1 MFLDEDTQDGSR
13 MEFDVNQLIQMA
25 SKYLGEEGMDK
36 NLVEMAT
43 QYLGKEGVEQIL
55 MGDFS
60 KVEEVV
66 QSLLGGRN
74 AGDLINNLL
83 NAIPEGSF
91 GRKLEDMRKVETDEN
106 K

>member
-1 MFLDEDTQDGSR
+1 MFADPKDGT
-13 MEFDVNQLIQMA
+13 MEFDM
-25 SKYLGEEGMDK
+25 K
-36 NLVEMAT
+36 NLMEIAT
-43 QYLGKEGVEQIL
+43 KYMGKEGVEQIL

-60 KVEEVV
+60 KLEKVG
-66 QSLLGGRN
+66 QSILGGRN
-74 AGDLINNLL
+74 GGDLLNNFL

>member
-1 MFLDEDTQDGSR
+1 MFADSDDGK
-13 MEFDVNQLIQMA
+13 MEFDM
-25 SKYLGEEGMDK
+25 K
-36 NLVEMAT
+36 NLMEIAT
-43 QYLGKEGVEQIL
+43 KYMGKEGVEQIL

-60 KVEEVV
+60 KLEKVG
-66 QSLLGGRN
+66 QSILGGRN
-74 AGDLINNLL
+74 GGDLINNLL

>member
-1 MFLDEDTQDGSR
+1 
-13 MEFDVNQLIQMA
+13 MEFDA
-25 SKYLGEEGMDK
+25 K

-43 QYLGKEGVEQIL
+43 KYLGKEGVEMVTNYLGKEGVEQIL

-60 KVEEVV
+60 KLEKVG
-66 QSLLGGRN
+66 QSILGKNGG

-83 NAIPEGSF
+83 NAIPEGSI
-91 GRKLEDMRKVETDEN
+91 GRKLEDMRKVETVEN

>member
-1 MFLDEDTQDGSR
+1 
-13 MEFDVNQLIQMA
+13 MEFDA
-25 SKYLGEEGMDK
+25 K
-36 NLVEMAT
+36 NLMEMAT
-43 QYLGKEGVEQIL
+43 KYLGKEGVEQIL

-60 KVEEVV
+60 KLEKVG
-66 QSLLGGRN
+66 QSILGRN
-74 AGDLINNLL
+74 GGDLINNLL

>member
-1 MFLDEDTQDGSR
+1 
-13 MEFDVNQLIQMA
+13 
-25 SKYLGEEGMDK
+25 
-36 NLVEMAT
+36 
-43 QYLGKEGVEQIL
+43 

-60 KVEEVV
+60 KVEEVG

-91 GRKLEDMRKVETDEN
+91 GRKLEDMRNVKTDEN

>member
-1 MFLDEDTQDGSR
+1 MFSDTKDGT
-13 MEFDVNQLIQMA
+13 MEFDM
-25 SKYLGEEGMDK
+25 K
-36 NLVEMAT
+36 NLMEIAT
-43 QYLGKEGVEQIL
+43 KYMGKEGVEQIL

-60 KVEEVV
+60 KLEKVG
-66 QSLLGGRN
+66 QSILGGRN
-74 AGDLINNLL
+74 GGDLINNLL

>member
-1 MFLDEDTQDGSR
+1 
-13 MEFDVNQLIQMA
+13 MEFDA
-25 SKYLGEEGMDK
+25 K

-43 QYLGKEGVEQIL
+43 KYLGKEGVEQIL

-60 KVEEVV
+60 KLEQVG
-66 QSLLGGRN
+66 QSLLGKNGG

-83 NAIPEGSF
+83 NAIPEGTI
-91 GRKLEDMRKVETDEN
+91 GRKLEDMRKVKTVEN